1 MPDDPKEHKFELKIG
16 SSCQDVDVAEMRLYQ
31 QQQAESIVA
40 QWKHDN
46 NPGSCGHNPCLW
58 KHFGDD
64 VISWDETEH
73 GDLTG
78 ENTVL
83 NNVRRKRM
91 FRQMALLINGGPMG
105 KGERM
110 QHAECVLS
118 GVRGLFPAEDGV
130 YMGHM
135 DN

>member
-1 MPDDPKEHKFELKIG
+1 
-16 SSCQDVDVAEMRLYQ
+16 
-31 QQQAESIVA
+31 
-40 QWKHDN
+40 
-46 NPGSCGHNPCLW
+46 
-58 KHFGDD
+58 
-64 VISWDETEH
+64 
-73 GDLTG
+73 
-78 ENTVL
+78 
-83 NNVRRKRM
+83 M

-118 GVRGLFPAEDGV
+118 GVRALFPAEDGV